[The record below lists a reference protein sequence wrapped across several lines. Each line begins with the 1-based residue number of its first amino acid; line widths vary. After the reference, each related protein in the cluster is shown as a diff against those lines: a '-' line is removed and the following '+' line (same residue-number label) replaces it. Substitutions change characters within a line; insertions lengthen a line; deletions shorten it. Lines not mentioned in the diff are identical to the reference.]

1 MNAPSPPS
9 PPLPPTP
16 PPTTPYLHLVFVSFF
31 VSFVSFRPSVLLEL
45 VLLEKDVI
53 ATPFFV
59 FNSKYDAW
67 QLANELQTK
76 WTTKAE
82 QDAVLQYV

>member
-1 MNAPSPPS
+1 
-9 PPLPPTP
+9 
-16 PPTTPYLHLVFVSFF
+16 
-31 VSFVSFRPSVLLEL
+31 LEL